1 MSFTAQLQAFTDVA
15 IGNVEQVYRA
25 TAISLFTRVI
35 RRTPVQSGRLR
46 GNWQTDISSPAQGT
60 LDRTGASVAINEAV
74 VVCNRAELNQ
84 SIYFTNNLPYAVPIE
99 NGSSTQAPTGMLK
112 VTVLEFVN
120 VVNQQAAQF

>member
-60 LDRTGASVAINEAV
+60 LDRTGASAAINETV

-99 NGSSTQAPTGMLK
+99 NGSSTQAPTGMLR

-120 VVNQQAAQF
+120 VVNQQAAQL